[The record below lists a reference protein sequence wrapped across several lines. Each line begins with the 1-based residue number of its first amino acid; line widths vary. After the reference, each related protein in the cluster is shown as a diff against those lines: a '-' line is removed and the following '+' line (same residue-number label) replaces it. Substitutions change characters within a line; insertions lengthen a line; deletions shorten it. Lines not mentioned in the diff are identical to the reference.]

1 MPGTLLVTQTSK
13 KYRQFDWTD
22 ATEYYIPFTGNF
34 TFDDYKK
41 LRPRLVKM
49 LKANDRELMF
59 MGIKDNTL
67 VLSETTRVLD
77 P

>member
-1 MPGTLLVTQTSK
+1 MSGTLFVTKTEK
-13 KYRQFDWTD
+13 KYRQHDWTD
-22 ATEYYIPFTGNF
+22 ATEYHIPYIGNF

-59 MGIKDNTL
+59 MGAVNGTL
-67 VLSETTRVLD
+67 VLSETTRFLA